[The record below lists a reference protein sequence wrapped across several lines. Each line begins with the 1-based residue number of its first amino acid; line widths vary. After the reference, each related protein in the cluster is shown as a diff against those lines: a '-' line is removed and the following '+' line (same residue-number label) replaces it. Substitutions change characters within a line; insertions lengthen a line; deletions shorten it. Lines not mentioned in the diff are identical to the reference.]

1 MGGIIYNRRTLTPVG
16 DLNLDGNVNKNKV
29 TANVNIFGGILNN
42 ENSSIQ
48 SINWKEVKDNTI
60 TVTNN
65 SVTGGYTKQTW
76 NDR

>member
-1 MGGIIYNRRTLTPVG
+1 M
-16 DLNLDGNVNKNKV
+16 NLDGNVNKNKV

-65 SVTGGYTKQTW
+65 SVTGGGIQNKLGTIDKLYINSFFRQY
-76 NDR
+76 N

>member
-1 MGGIIYNRRTLTPVG
+1 M
-16 DLNLDGNVNKNKV
+16 DLDGNVNKNKV

-65 SVTGGYTKQTW
+65 SVTGGVYKT
-76 NDR
+76 NLER

>member
-1 MGGIIYNRRTLTPVG
+1 M
-16 DLNLDGNVNKNKV
+16 NLDGNVNKNKV

-65 SVTGGYTKQTW
+65 LVTGGFIQNKLGTIDKLYINSFFRQY
-76 NDR
+76 N